1 MALLEALVRG
11 HDRVGLA
18 EARAVMRPEPSG
30 KPHPR
35 LRAAIAAAAAICVAF
50 GGLWFS
56 LGGRGPVLGSG
67 DAVAKPS
74 AAAVPTAPAASAA
87 PAVSTVP
94 AAPAINQPVGQAA
107 GGTPSTEGLT
117 LRPRGDDDAGP
128 EAAAAGK
135 ATLTGPGRDL
145 GPAVRV
151 KVETP
156 QTRPMLR
163 QDGPE
168 AQPATG
174 LRAENRRT
182 ESVGSAESAGFGR
195 TE

>member
-1 MALLEALVRG
+1 MALLETLVRG
-11 HDRVGLA
+11 RDRVGLA
-18 EARAVMRPEPSG
+18 EARAAMRPEPSG

-56 LGGRGPVLGSG
+56 LGGRGPVLGAHEAG
-67 DAVAKPS
+67 AVAKP
-74 AAAVPTAPAASAA
+74 AAA
-87 PAVSTVP
+87 P
-94 AAPAINQPVGQAA
+94 AAPAFNQPVGQAA
-107 GGTPSTEGLT
+107 GGAPSTEGLT
-117 LRPRGDDDAGP
+117 LRSRGNDDAGP
-128 EAAAAGK
+128 EAAAAEK
-135 ATLTGPGRDL
+135 ATLTEPGRDL

-163 QDGPE
+163 QGDPE

-174 LRAENRRT
+174 LRAEYRRP
-182 ESVGSAESAGFGR
+182 GSIGSAGFGR